1 MRFYI
6 EQSVA
11 EISVEIGLGCRAL
24 LICID
29 VDVHRPT
36 VVLLAK
42 IVDTCP
48 LTKCQT
54 SRRTESTRRSG

>member
-11 EISVEIGLGCRAL
+11 EISVEIGPGCRAL

-29 VDVHRPT
+29 VDVHT